1 MASTISNTGITNGG
15 RITADQITQVTNA
28 LTGTEAYNITIS
40 GSLNI
45 NNAPITNLT
54 ASGNISSS
62 GTIISSNLS
71 GTNTGDQDLSPYVL
85 SSNTASFAITSSNVL
100 FANITGSNISASG
113 AISAFGSSSLH
124 GLPTSKPTITGSL
137 WLSGSAGEGSKYLVV
152 FTG

>member
-71 GTNTGDQDLSPYVL
+71 GTNTA
-85 SSNTASFAITSSNVL
+85 NTVIPSTLKWLNYHFLGTDVPEM
-100 FANITGSNISASG
+100 
-113 AISAFGSSSLH
+113 SLH
-124 GLPTSKPTITGSL
+124 VWIIS
-137 WLSGSAGEGSKYLVV
+137 
-152 FTG
+152 